1 MCSDLMVR
9 GVRFEAQAG
18 QYNSQGT
25 CPTTF
30 ISIVLTNHKIGR
42 ANGHAVL
49 PFYLLNFN
57 FFVTCNHN
65 HACYCSG
72 QGNFLITKGPILVY
86 KFCRACSMAFSSNVV
101 EFSISWKSFYFNFF

>member
-1 MCSDLMVR
+1 MISCLLNSDYTISSAVICNMCSDLMVR

-65 HACYCSG
+65 HACYYSG
-72 QGNFLITKGPILVY
+72 QGNFLITKGP
-86 KFCRACSMAFSSNVV
+86 
-101 EFSISWKSFYFNFF
+101 NFGL